1 MQKLKEKKRCNL
13 LQNSGCCRFFP
24 GMMYLYCT
32 ITVQCK
38 MYTYLLLRYTD
49 LLGQLTMIFNPSLL
63 LWVVSVLAD
72 TLVSITAKKLST
84 SWNNF
89 ILGLSTAHGI
99 FLRRRHPHN
108 FPCSCFDT
116 RCLFLFLFISLFLFS
131 LSLSLCWTLTQI
143 NKTLGPGWTLSCQN
157 IPGIRGSQTASQEDA
172 AGKERINYLNGE
184 KGGQTFR
191 TEKTG
196 INREKPG
203 LDAQPL
209 VTWP

>member
-1 MQKLKEKKRCNL
+1 MQFTPKFRL
-13 LQNSGCCRFFP
+13 LSFFP

-32 ITVQCK
+32 FTVQCK
-38 MYTYLLLRYTD
+38 MYTYVLLRYTD

-99 FLRRRHPHN
+99 FLRRWYPHN

-116 RCLFLFLFISLFLFS
+116 RCLFLFLFISLFLPFSPLS
-131 LSLSLCWTLTQI
+131 LSLSHS
-143 NKTLGPGWTLSCQN
+143 LSLYIYTYLSIYLSMSRWQVN
-157 IPGIRGSQTASQEDA
+157 NASRPFFSLA
-172 AGKERINYLNGE
+172 
-184 KGGQTFR
+184 
-191 TEKTG
+191 
-196 INREKPG
+196 
-203 LDAQPL
+203 
-209 VTWP
+209 